1 MGPKSYH
8 NILNAISSKTTGD
21 NKMAQQFG
29 KLEAWGTETDSSG
42 SPFDKDD
49 FLNMKDDGKFLLR
62 IVQDAPCV
70 FAIHWANDVQGRPR
84 RVNCAMN
91 DCLLCAEG
99 NKAQPKYL
107 IAAINREKGR
117 VQLVE
122 FGKQVYN
129 QIVNLRKDK
138 DWGDPRNYDIKI
150 DKDRSRGI
158 SNTYIVT
165 AIPRNMGPINQE
177 ETLMAKDFLARVVA
191 EKFAQPAKAEEI
203 LRRLGRSSS
212 QTADAG
218 STFRSAAAPAAK
230 VASVADDDD
239 FDFQ

>member
-1 MGPKSYH
+1 
-8 NILNAISSKTTGD
+8 
-21 NKMAQQFG
+21 MAQPAFG
-29 KLEAWGTETDSSG
+29 KLDSWLPESNQSG

-49 FLNMKDDGKFLLR
+49 FLNMKDDGKYLLR
-62 IVQDAPCV
+62 IVQDGPCI
-70 FAIHWANDVQGRPR
+70 FAIHWATDVQGRAR
-84 RVNCAMN
+84 RVNCSLN
-91 DCLLCAEG
+91 DCPLCAEG

-107 IAAINREKGR
+107 IGAINRERGR

-138 DWGDPRNYDIKI
+138 DWGDPRQYDIKI

-165 AIPRNMGPINQE
+165 AVPRNMGPINQE
-177 ETLMAKDFLARVVA
+177 ETLMVKDFLSRVSA
-191 EKFAQPAKAEEI
+191 ERFAQPAKVEEI
-203 LRRLGRSSS
+203 LRKLGRAEGAAPDASASFKS
-212 QTADAG
+212 VGASTA
-218 STFRSAAAPAAK
+218 TKAAANIAE
-230 VASVADDDD
+230 DDD